1 VYRRLWQGQPVSEDG
16 RDTAGVTTRL
26 IVAYTRRHLGETG
39 VSELLRHAGETRPV
53 EVLEDESMWSSYRQK
68 IALFDAAERLTGDP
82 WVARRIGESVLIEQ
96 LGAIVR
102 IVVGALGSP
111 QQVLRS
117 VARANVKFST
127 SATMATISSAPGHA
141 VVSYR
146 LHDEHT
152 PSRHDCR
159 YTQGILT
166 QATVLFGLPPARI
179 THPHCQVDGADECVY
194 ELTWPRWRW
203 WSRILTWRW
212 RGGMAAESLRDQ
224 VAELERTVADLVATD
239 DLDSVLT
246 KIATRASAAVHAQRH
261 LLVVRVGD
269 RVTIKADG
277 LDDEVA
283 GALGRELLAHGNVD
297 LPDEV
302 LLVAPIASSR
312 RTYGWLAAFLPA
324 DAGFLPVEQEHLE
337 AYSGL
342 AAAALDVTTSLDAVR
357 HTSEVN
363 AALLRLSRQL
373 AHEADER
380 AIATRVAEAA
390 PIVVGS
396 HQASVLLWD
405 DAANAMVTVATV
417 GYDELTAAARD
428 FTVPADA
435 TPVLTTIFADPT
447 PQRFERGRVDHFV
460 DAALERFDQE
470 AVTVGPIVVNDAV
483 VGLVLASEV
492 RGTGSN
498 GDRSSQLAAV
508 AGLADQAGI
517 AIDRLRLLSS
527 AVHAANHDQLT
538 GLPGRGLFNDRLERA
553 LTDIRRS
560 ERIAA
565 VFFIDL
571 DGFKAVNDTYGHAA
585 GDAVLREV
593 ADRLRGSVRA
603 GDSVARMSG
612 DEFAV
617 LLRDLPEEDVAI
629 RSARKLVTV
638 LGRVYDLGEVSCRL
652 GASLGV
658 AVAPRHGE
666 TPEEL
671 LRAADTAMYRAKRVG
686 GSHRVA
692 DPLDVM
698 H

>member
-1 VYRRLWQGQPVSEDG
+1 MREDG

-26 IVAYTRRHLGETG
+26 IVAYIRRHLGEAG
-39 VSELLRHAGETRPV
+39 VAELLRRAGESRPV
-53 EVLEDESMWSSYRQK
+53 AMLEDESTWSSYRQK
-68 IALFDAAERLTGDP
+68 IALFEAAEELTGDA
-82 WVARRIGESVLIEQ
+82 WVARRIGESVLTEQ
-96 LGAIVR
+96 LGAILRV
-102 IVVGALGSP
+102 VVGALGSP

-127 SATMATISSAPGHA
+127 SATMATISSTSGHA

-166 QATVLFGLPPARI
+166 QATVLFGLPPARLA
-179 THPHCQVDGADECVY
+179 HPRCQVDGAQACVY
-194 ELTWPRWRW
+194 DLQWPRWRW

-212 RGGMAAESLRDQ
+212 RGGMAADALRDQ
-224 VAELERTVADLVATD
+224 VAELERTVADLVATE
-239 DLDSVLT
+239 DLDTVLA
-246 KIATRASAAVHAQRH
+246 KVATRAGAAVHAQRH

-269 RVTIKADG
+269 RVMIQADG
-277 LDDEVA
+277 LEDEVA
-283 GALGRELLAHGNVD
+283 GALGRELLEHGTVE
-297 LPDEV
+297 LPDQA

-324 DAGFLPVEQEHLE
+324 DAGFLPAEQEHLD

-363 AALLRLSRQL
+363 TALLGLSRRL
-373 AHEADER
+373 AHEADET

-390 PIVVGS
+390 PIVVGCD
-396 HQASVLLWD
+396 QASVLLWD
-405 DAANAMVTVATV
+405 GDADAMVTVATV
-417 GYDELTAAARD
+417 GYGQLRDAARR
-428 FTVPADA
+428 FTIPADA
-435 TPVLTTIFADPT
+435 TPVLAEIIADPV
-447 PQRFERGRVDHFV
+447 PRRFASGHGDRFIE
-460 DAALERFDQE
+460 DALARFDQE
-470 AVTVGPIVVNDAV
+470 AVTVGPIVADGVV
-483 VGLVLASEV
+483 VGMVVASEV

-527 AVHAANHDQLT
+527 AVHAATHDQLT

-553 LTDIRRS
+553 LTDLHRS
-560 ERIAA
+560 KLMAA

-571 DGFKAVNDTYGHAA
+571 DGFKQVNDTYGHAA

-593 ADRLRGSVRA
+593 AERIRGGVRA
-603 GDSVARMSG
+603 GDTVARMSG

-617 LLRDLPEEDVAI
+617 LLRDLPEGQIAERAASHLVA
-629 RSARKLVTV
+629 T
-638 LGRVYDLGEVSCRL
+638 LGGRYDLGEVSCQL

-658 AVAPRHGE
+658 ALAPLHGG
-666 TPEEL
+666 TPEQL
-671 LRAADTAMYRAKRVG
+671 LRAADTAMYRAKRIG
-686 GSHRVA
+686 GTHRIA
-692 DPLDVM
+692 DPLDVL